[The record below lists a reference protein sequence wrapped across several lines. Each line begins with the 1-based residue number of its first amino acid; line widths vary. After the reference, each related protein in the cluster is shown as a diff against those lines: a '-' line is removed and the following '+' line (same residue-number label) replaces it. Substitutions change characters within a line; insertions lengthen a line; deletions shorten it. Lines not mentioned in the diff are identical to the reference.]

1 MRKRPVEQVLPS
13 EAVAAADAAF
23 AAPPTIQ
30 LQFDEEAMANAV
42 IPLLAAHPDVFQRGG
57 QLVHVVREP
66 SPGKT
71 VVRPDGAPRIA
82 AMPSA
87 RLREI
92 LSSVAQFTTFRR
104 PSEGQPPETRRTSV
118 PGAVVS
124 AVAARGQ
131 WSCVR
136 PLVAITQGP
145 FLRPNGSVVAEP
157 GYDPA
162 TGTLYVSG
170 ARFPAF
176 PPNPTRE
183 QAVQAADEL
192 LNVVI
197 DFPFASGAHRAAWL
211 SIVLT
216 LVGRSAMSGCV
227 PLALIDANT
236 RGSGKTLLAEVA
248 GLIATGQTLPRMAP
262 VREDEEQRKRITTI
276 ALNGDLA
283 VLLDNVAGT
292 LGSPALDAALTSVE
306 WSDRLLGGNT
316 SVRVVL
322 RTIWLATGNNVSLA
336 GDLAR
341 RTLHVRLESSEENP
355 EARTKF
361 RHANL
366 LSFVRQHR
374 PRLFVAALTVLR
386 AYFAAGRPDQHLK
399 PWGSFEEWTRL
410 VRGAIVWVGLPDPAE
425 TRVELA
431 NAADRDRDVLE
442 RLLTGLEAAGLAE
455 QAMTAGELLRAMASA
470 DPAYTALRDAVAE
483 GCGTAIDKLPD
494 ARRFG
499 ALLRRYRGRVLAGRA
514 LDHGTKTAGGRPWRL
529 LTATPSGSDS
539 GDSGDERWRSLV
551 TVPRHEGTPGPAR
564 ESPESLVTP
573 SDLDEREAIAEFG
586 GG

>member
-1 MRKRPVEQVLPS
+1 MELRTALGSHHARAFS
-13 EAVAAADAAF
+13 E
-23 AAPPTIQ
+23 
-30 LQFDEEAMANAV
+30 
-42 IPLLAAHPDVFQRGG
+42 
-57 QLVHVVREP
+57 
-66 SPGKT
+66 
-71 VVRPDGAPRIA
+71 
-82 AMPSA
+82 
-87 RLREI
+87 
-92 LSSVAQFTTFRR
+92 
-104 PSEGQPPETRRTSV
+104 
-118 PGAVVS
+118 
-124 AVAARGQ
+124 
-131 WSCVR
+131 
-136 PLVAITQGP
+136 
-145 FLRPNGSVVAEP
+145 PNGSVVAEP

-183 QAVQAADEL
+183 QAVQEADEL
-192 LNVVI
+192 LNVVV

-292 LGSPALDAALTSVE
+292 LGSPALDAALTSAE

-442 RLLTGLEAAGLAE
+442 RLLTGLEAVGLAE
-455 QAMTAGELLRAMASA
+455 QSMTAGELLRAMASA
-470 DPAYTALRDAVAE
+470 DPAYTTLRDAVAE
-483 GCGTAIDKLPD
+483 GCGTTIDKLPD

-499 ALLRRYRGRVLAGRA
+499 ALLRKYRGRVLAGRA
-514 LDHGTKTAGGRPWRL
+514 LEHGTKTAGGRPWRL

-539 GDSGDERWRSLV
+539 GDSGDDRWRSLV
-551 TVPRHEGTPGPAR
+551 TVPRHEGTLGPAR

-573 SDLDEREAIAEFG
+573 SDLDEREAIADFG